1 MTTAMT
7 RKSVKQMEY
16 TSPLPKTINGCE
28 KGYEEVFITSGG
40 EATAE
45 LAKSHLVA
53 ILMAHPRKLGWYSQN
68 GHEGVFQDDD
78 GLWYAFRHQAQYR

>member
-7 RKSVKQMEY
+7 RREVRQMEY

-28 KGYEEVFITSGG
+28 KRYEEVFINSGG

-45 LAKSHLVA
+45 LAQSHLVA

-68 GHEGVFQDDD
+68 EGVFQDSD

>member
-1 MTTAMT
+1 MTTMT
-7 RKSVKQMEY
+7 RHDVKALEY
-16 TSPLPKTINGCE
+16 NKPLPAVLNGRS
-28 KGYEEVFITSGG
+28 KGYEEVFINSGG

-45 LAKSHLVA
+45 LAQSHLVA

-68 GHEGVFQDDD
+68 EGVFQDED

>member
-7 RKSVKQMEY
+7 RHDVKALEY
-16 TSPLPKTINGCE
+16 RNPLPKVLDGHS
-28 KGYEEVFITSGG
+28 KGYEEVFINSGG
-40 EATAE
+40 EPTEE
-45 LAKSHLVA
+45 LAQSQLVA

-68 GHEGVFQDDD
+68 GHEGVFQDED

>member
-1 MTTAMT
+1 MTAAMT
-7 RKSVKQMEY
+7 RREVRQMEY
-16 TSPLPKTINGCE
+16 NNPLPKILDG
-28 KGYEEVFITSGG
+28 KAKSYEEVFINAGG
-40 EATAE
+40 EPTEE
-45 LAKSHLVA
+45 LAQSHLVA